1 MFKSYNLCID
11 FSMNKIN
18 GHIKNDYMLECI
30 ARLFTITKT
39 KDFKREDTFATF

>member
-18 GHIKNDYMLECI
+18 GHITNDYMLEYI
-30 ARLFTITKT
+30 ARLVTITKT